1 MCAYGRKRGRP
12 RKRRASAS
20 AEIMTLL
27 DIPVDE
33 LLRALYGEAT
43 PEQARRLRK
52 MMRGARR
59 MPVQIFWEL
68 YRVFSF
74 IDLHRSLQD
83 LTDVRLAWLARAGRK
98 IPPEQRTCDLTN
110 MLSCVT
116 GLDSPEA
123 HDGKLRQTPDS
134 SHPDSRKP
142 V

>member
-12 RKRRASAS
+12 PKRRAST
-20 AEIMTLL
+20 EIMTLL

-33 LLRALYGEAT
+33 LLRALYGEPT
-43 PEQARRLRK
+43 EEQARRLRK

-59 MPVQIFWEL
+59 MPVQLFWEL

-83 LTDVRLAWLARAGRK
+83 LTDVRLAWLARAGRR

-110 MLSCVT
+110 LLSCVT

-123 HDGKLRQTPDS
+123 HDGKFRQAPDS
-134 SHPDSRKP
+134 SHADSRKP
-142 V
+142 E